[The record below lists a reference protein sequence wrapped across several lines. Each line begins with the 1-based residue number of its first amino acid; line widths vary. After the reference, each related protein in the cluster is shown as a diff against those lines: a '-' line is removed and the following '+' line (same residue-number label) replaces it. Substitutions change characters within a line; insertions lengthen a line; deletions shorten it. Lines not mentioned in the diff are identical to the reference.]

1 MLGGLIEGL
10 EGRYEVWRSDLK
22 WGGVGLKPGRLIAA
36 WRAKLRAKM
45 RAGRSNMSS

>member
-22 WGGVGLKPGRLIAA
+22 WGGAGLKPGRLICGLEG
-36 WRAKLRAKM
+36 KIE
-45 RAGRSNMSS
+45 G